1 MVSCAI
7 ELRLGIASHALA
19 LRTSPTCRLSLGDV
33 HPAKPKRSY
42 KRGAYASSAIQN
54 RTDNSAINAMTVRES
69 GLTSLA
75 FNCDSQQIKN
85 VVIIKYEEI
94 TRIPRRLHPDVVGT
108 LPIIA
113 HVSAESIPPMTP
125 T

>member
-7 ELRLGIASHALA
+7 ELRLGFASHALA
-19 LRTSPTCRLSLGDV
+19 LRTSPACRRSLGDV

-108 LPIIA
+108 CA
-113 HVSAESIPPMTP
+113 HVSAESVPPMTP